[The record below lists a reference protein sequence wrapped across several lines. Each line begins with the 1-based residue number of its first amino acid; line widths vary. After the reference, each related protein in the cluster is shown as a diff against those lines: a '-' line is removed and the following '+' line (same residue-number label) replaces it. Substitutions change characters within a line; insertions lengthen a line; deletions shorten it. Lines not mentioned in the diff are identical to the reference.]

1 MLNMLQTLD
10 GLSSLT
16 EWLLNSWVQPVFI
29 LIVGATSILLLKDK
43 KMRELLI
50 FAIFAAIVG
59 VFVFL
64 GDDIFGGNRGLT
76 GVAKKAADKVN
87 VAQVYIRK

>member
-16 EWLLNSWVQPVFI
+16 EWLLNSWVQPLFL
-29 LIVGATSILLLKDK
+29 LIVAAMALFLLKDK
-43 KMRELLI
+43 KMRELII
-50 FAIFAAIVG
+50 FLIFAAIVG

-64 GDDIFGGNRGLT
+64 GNDIFGGNRGLT

-87 VAQVYIRK
+87 VAEIYIRK